1 MEPKKNPKADI
12 SRNTP
17 LFFALGLSLM
27 MFLSYTAIN
36 WKVYEK
42 NDIEGDTLNVEN
54 IEIEED
60 FSIPP
65 PPPPEKKPPPPPP
78 PEIIEVIEDDEEVEE
93 TVIKSTE
100 TDQEEEIE
108 IDDVEIEEV
117 EEDVDVPFFLVE
129 SAPIFK
135 GCERAK
141 DKKKCMSEKIAKF
154 VNRKFNTDLAGDL
167 GLNGRLRISTVF
179 RINKNGDIVGVQAR
193 APHPRLAKEAERVI
207 NLLPKMQ
214 PGKQRGVPVNVTYSL
229 PIIFQV
235 QD

>member
-1 MEPKKNPKADI
+1 ML
-12 SRNTP
+12 TP
-17 LFFALGLSLM
+17 TRASAIAGYRSSSCRQWQRSL
-27 MFLSYTAIN
+27 LPR
-36 WKVYEK
+36 
-42 NDIEGDTLNVEN
+42 DLLLLQ
-54 IEIEED
+54 
-60 FSIPP
+60 PP
-65 PPPPEKKPPPPPP
+65 PPPQEKKPPPPP
-78 PEIIEVIEDDEEVEE
+78 PEIIEVIEDEEEIE
-93 TVIKSTE
+93 ATVIESTE

-141 DKKKCMSEKIAKF
+141 DKKKCMSEKIAEF
-154 VNRKFNTDLAGDL
+154 VKTKFNTDLASDL
-167 GLNGRLRISTVF
+167 GLTGRQRISVIFKIDKRGNVVRVRT
-179 RINKNGDIVGVQAR
+179 R

-207 NLLPKMQ
+207 NMLPKMQ

-235 QD
+235 P